1 MSEKNNLDFPFNRAT
16 VLKSIMLI
24 YSIYWCI
31 KRFSLFEKVFVIV
44 SIPSQNFELK
54 AMILAFVLKTNAGIS
69 KTSCLTIF
77 IECDKAI
84 KLPFSPSKIGFAIQ
98 VKKSKICF

>member
-1 MSEKNNLDFPFNRAT
+1 
-16 VLKSIMLI
+16 MLI

-31 KRFSLFEKVFVIV
+31 KRFSYFEKVFVLV

-54 AMILAFVLKTNAGIS
+54 VMILAFVLKTNAGIS
-69 KTSCLTIF
+69 KTPCLTIL

-84 KLPFSPSKIGFAIQ
+84 KSPFSPSKIGFAIQ
-98 VKKSKICF
+98 VKKANSAFENSI